1 MICGKFGRCLRQKN
15 FQIPKS
21 KTDEISLPFSGDGPK
36 MANLDFRG
44 KMPKMAKIMIFPK
57 ISPRKVSVSNKG
69 LGIDLREVWK
79 IFDTKKFSGP
89 KIQN

>member
-1 MICGKFGRCLRQKN
+1 MSNQGLRIGLWEVWKMFETKKL

-21 KTDEISLPFSGDGPK
+21 KTGEISLPFSGGGPK

-57 ISPRKVSVSNKG
+57 ISPR
-69 LGIDLREVWK
+69 
-79 IFDTKKFSGP
+79 
-89 KIQN
+89 